1 METVRNLGY
10 KTEKRIENEAF
21 WAADLQR
28 INETQVKKECTG
40 RVLSL
45 QQKLA
50 KIWERRSVRR
60 KLIMTPGPL
69 DYQSPYSSNVTTFK
83 FKEHCYSFTRGP
95 RYIP

>member
-28 INETQVKKECTG
+28 INETLVKKECTG

-45 QQKLA
+45 
-50 KIWERRSVRR
+50 
-60 KLIMTPGPL
+60 
-69 DYQSPYSSNVTTFK
+69 
-83 FKEHCYSFTRGP
+83 
-95 RYIP
+95 